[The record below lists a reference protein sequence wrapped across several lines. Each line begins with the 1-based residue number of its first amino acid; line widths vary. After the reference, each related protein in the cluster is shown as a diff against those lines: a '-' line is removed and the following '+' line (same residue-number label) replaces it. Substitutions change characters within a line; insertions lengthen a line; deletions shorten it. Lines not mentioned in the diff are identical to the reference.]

1 MKIEEAHDNYC
12 PDVGLGCNSNNPR
25 LLERCHLM
33 KAILAERKR
42 LQGVTDAARAFDRL
56 AHSDS
61 TVQAEWSV
69 VSEGIC
75 AAVRDLES
83 TEQ

>member
-1 MKIEEAHDNYC
+1 MKIEAVHDTYC

-25 LLERCHLM
+25 LLERCHVM

-42 LQGVTDAARAFDRL
+42 FQGVTDAARAFDSL
-56 AHSDS
+56 VHSAS
-61 TVQAEWSV
+61 TAQEDWKV
-69 VSEGIC
+69 VSKGIC
-75 AAVRDLES
+75 DAVRDLES